1 MYIFIKSHCMCIYVY
16 IYWSHCMYIC
26 IISIYITST
35 HTHTHSNFWLEWLK
49 WIFMFISILSLNASK
64 VTVKTSFKKYK
75 TQGNDKGL
83 EVVDKGLNGYWF
95 SRNRKLKPNCPQR

>member
-1 MYIFIKSHCMCIYVY
+1 
-16 IYWSHCMYIC
+16 
-26 IISIYITST
+26 
-35 HTHTHSNFWLEWLK
+35 
-49 WIFMFISILSLNASK
+49 MFISILSLNASK